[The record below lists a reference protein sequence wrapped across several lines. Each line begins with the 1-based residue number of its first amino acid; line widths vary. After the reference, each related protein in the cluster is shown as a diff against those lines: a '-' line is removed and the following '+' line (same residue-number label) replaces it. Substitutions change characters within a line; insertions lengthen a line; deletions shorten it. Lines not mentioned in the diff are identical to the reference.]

1 MNVLDVQNLTLSF
14 GEDTLFS
21 DISFDVKDNE
31 KTGLVGVNGAGKTSL
46 FKIITGEY
54 IPDSGNCFLSKN
66 IKLGYM
72 EQHTCSEDKTIWQEL
87 ISVFSDLIDMEQE
100 LEEISRSL
108 EKNHS
113 KELIDRQDFLS
124 NQFNLNGGLTYKSM
138 TRSALIGLGFS
149 EEDFGK
155 PTSKLSGGQRS
166 KLILAKL
173 LLSKADFLLLDEPTN
188 HLDISAIQWLED
200 FLKNFNGAFIVI
212 SHDRYFLDKVTNK
225 TIELENK
232 KIRSY
237 IGNYSTFLVKK
248 KAEQKAIEDKYNN
261 DIKEIERLEG
271 IIAQQRQWNR
281 EKNIKTAESK
291 EKVVER
297 IKAQLVVPDS
307 KLEKIRFDFTPKC
320 VSGEDVLQVNNLK
333 KSFNG
338 TTIFENV
345 SFNVKRG
352 ERVFLL
358 GDNGCGK
365 TTLLKILM
373 GDLYRDDGSFS
384 FGASLMTGYFDQ
396 VQEKLDLSKTIIDEV
411 WISFPFMTETKV
423 RNALAAFLFKG
434 EEVFKKLEVCSGG
447 ERARVALL
455 KLMLGGF
462 NFLLLD
468 EPTNH
473 LDAFSREELENT
485 LLDYQGTMLIVSH
498 DRYFIN
504 KLATRIVELTPH
516 GCNNFPGNYDDYVSG
531 RYVEKTEKTER
542 TENQK
547 PKENSYKQKKELQ
560 SSVRKLNTKLKKLE
574 EEIDNTETEIDS
586 INEKL
591 TDAPYEELMQL
602 TENLNE
608 LTAKR
613 DALYLEWEE
622 TSTQLDEFKSQLEQL
637 EQ

>member
-14 GEDTLFS
+14 GENTLFS
-21 DISFDVKDNE
+21 DISFDIKDKE
-31 KTGLVGVNGAGKTSL
+31 KVGFVGVNGAGKTSL
-46 FKIITGEY
+46 FKIITGQY
-54 IPDSGNCFLSKN
+54 TPDSGNCFLSKN

-72 EQHTCSEDKTIWQEL
+72 EQHTCSDDRTIWDEL
-87 ISVFSDLIDMEQE
+87 ISVFDNLIKIE
-100 LEEISRSL
+100 
-108 EKNHS
+108 
-113 KELIDRQDFLS
+113 KELADISVMLSENPSSRLIERQDYLT
-124 NQFNLNGGLTYKSM
+124 NEFNLNGGLTYKSM

-149 EEDFGK
+149 QEDFDK

-200 FLKNFNGAFIVI
+200 FLKNFNGACLIV
-212 SHDRYFLDKVTNK
+212 SHDRYFLDKITDK

-237 IGNYSTFLVKK
+237 KGNYSTFLIKK
-248 KAEQKAIEDKYNN
+248 EAEQKAVEDKYEN

-297 IKAQLVVPDS
+297 IKAQLVLPDS
-307 KLEKIRFDFTPKC
+307 KVEKIRFDFTPKC
-320 VSGEDVLQVNNLK
+320 VSGEDVLDVMDLK

-338 TTIFENV
+338 NTIFSNA
-345 SFNVKRG
+345 SFHVKRG

-373 GDLYRDDGSFS
+373 GDLSRDDGSFR

-396 VQEKLDLSKTIIDEV
+396 VQAKLDLSKTIIDEV
-411 WISFPFMTETKV
+411 WTNFPYMTETKV
-423 RNALAAFLFKG
+423 RNSLAAFLFKG
-434 EEVFKKLEVCSGG
+434 EDVYRKLEVCSGG

-485 LLDYQGTMLIVSH
+485 LLNYNGTMLIVSH

-504 KLATRIVELTPH
+504 KLATKIVELTPD
-516 GCNNFPGNYDDYVSG
+516 GCNYYLGNYDDYAQH
-531 RYVEKTEKTER
+531 RYVAASEKMVR
-542 TENQK
+542 DK
-547 PKENSYKQKKELQ
+547 PKVNDYKLKKERQ
-560 SSVRKLNTKLKKLE
+560 SNFRKLNSQLKKTENEIE
-574 EEIDNTETEIDS
+574 EAEAII
-586 INEKL
+586 INVENEL
-591 TDAPYEELMQL
+591 NAAPYEELVKL
-602 TENLNE
+602 TEQLNA
-608 LTAKR
+608 LTEKR
-613 DALYLEWEE
+613 DALYEQWETISAE
-622 TSTQLDEFKSQLEQL
+622 LEQYNDFL
-637 EQ
+637 

>member
-14 GEDTLFS
+14 GENTLFS
-21 DISFDVKDNE
+21 NISFSINE
-31 KTGLVGVNGAGKTSL
+31 KEKVGFVGVNGAGKTSL
-46 FKIITGEY
+46 FKLITGEY
-54 IPDSGNCFLSKN
+54 TADSGNCFLSKN
-66 IKLGYM
+66 TRLGYM
-72 EQHTCSEDKTIWQEL
+72 EQHTCSDNKTIWNEL
-87 ISVFSDLIDMEQE
+87 VSVFDDLIEMEQE
-100 LEEISRSL
+100 LDDIAHKLTKEQ
-108 EKNHS
+108 S
-113 KELIDRQDFLS
+113 KELIDRQDYLTNEF
-124 NQFNLNGGLTYKSM
+124 QLNGGLTYKSM

-149 EEDFGK
+149 ENDFDK

-200 FLKNFNGAFIVI
+200 FLKNFSGACLII
-212 SHDRYFLDKVTNK
+212 SHDRYFLDKITDK
-225 TIELENK
+225 TVELENK

-237 IGNYSTFLVKK
+237 KGNYSTFLVKK
-248 KAEQKAIEDKYNN
+248 EAKQKAIEDKYNN
-261 DIKEIERLEG
+261 DIAEIERLEG

-297 IKAQLVVPDS
+297 IKEQLVLPDS
-307 KLEKIRFDFTPKC
+307 KVEKIRFDFTPKC
-320 VSGEDVLQVNNLK
+320 VSGEDVLDVIDLK
-333 KSFNG
+333 KSFNSNV
-338 TTIFENV
+338 IFENA

-373 GDLYRDDGSFS
+373 GDLTRDDGTFK
-384 FGASLMTGYFDQ
+384 FGQSLMTGYFDQ
-396 VQEKLDLSKTIIDEV
+396 VQAKLDLSKTVIDEV
-411 WISFPFMTETKV
+411 WTSFPYMTETKV

-434 EEVFKKLEVCSGG
+434 EEVFRPLEVCSGG

-485 LLDYQGTMLIVSH
+485 LLNYQGTMLIVSH

-504 KLATRIVELTPH
+504 KLATRIVELTPK
-516 GCNNFPGNYDDYVSG
+516 GCNNYLGNYDDYAEH
-531 RYVEKTEKTER
+531 RYVQNAEKAKLE
-542 TENQK
+542 K
-547 PKENSYKQKKELQ
+547 PKVNDYKLKKERQ
-560 SSVRKLNTKLKKLE
+560 SNLRKLNTKIKKLE
-574 EEIDNTETEIDS
+574 QEIENTELEIEETQNKLDS
-586 INEKL
+586 A
-591 TDAPYEELMQL
+591 DYEELM
-602 TENLNE
+602 E
-608 LTAKR
+608 LTAVLDELTKKR
-613 DALYLEWEE
+613 DTFYEEWEQ
-622 TSTQLDEFKSQLEQL
+622 STLEL
-637 EQ
+637 EELQD

>member
-14 GEDTLFS
+14 GEETLFS
-21 DISFDVKDNE
+21 DISFDIKDTD
-31 KTGLVGVNGAGKTSL
+31 KAGLVGVNGAGKTSL

-54 IPDSGNCFLSKN
+54 LADSGNCFISKN
-66 IKLGYM
+66 VRLGYM
-72 EQHTCSEDKTIWQEL
+72 QQHTCSENRTIWQEL
-87 ISVFSDLIDMEQE
+87 VSVFDDLIETEKE
-100 LEEISRSL
+100 LENIRIQL
-108 EKNHS
+108 ESSHS
-113 KELIDRQDFLS
+113 KELIDRQDYLT
-124 NQFNLNGGLTYKSM
+124 NQFNLNGGLTYKSL
-138 TRSALIGLGFS
+138 TRSALIGLGFR
-149 EEDFGK
+149 ENDFDK

-200 FLKNFNGAFIVI
+200 FLKNFNGSFLVI
-212 SHDRYFLDKVTNK
+212 SHDRYFLDRVTNK

-237 IGNYSTFLVKK
+237 TGNYSTFLKK
-248 KAEQKAIEDKYNN
+248 KMAEQKAIEDKYNN
-261 DIKEIERLEG
+261 DIKEIERIEG

-291 EKVVER
+291 EKQVER

-320 VSGEDVLQVNNLK
+320 VSGEDVLQVDGLK

-338 TTIFENV
+338 KAVFENV

-373 GDLYRDDGSFS
+373 GDLCRDDGSFT

-396 VQEKLDLSKTIIDEV
+396 VQEHLDLSKTVIDEV
-411 WISFPFMTETKV
+411 WTAFPFMTETRV

-434 EEVFKKLEVCSGG
+434 EDVFKKLEVCSGG

-473 LDAFSREELENT
+473 LDAYSREELENT

-504 KLATRIVELTPH
+504 KLATRIVELTPA
-516 GCNNFPGNYDDYVSG
+516 GCNNFLGNYDDYAQH
-531 RYVEKTEKTER
+531 RYVAKEEKVVQ
-542 TENQK
+542 QK
-547 PKENSYKQKKELQ
+547 PKENSYKLKKELQ
-560 SSVRKLNTKLKKLE
+560 SSFRKLNTKLKKLE
-574 EEIDNTETEIDS
+574 EDIENTETEIDE

-591 TDAPYEELMQL
+591 NQAGYEELMEL
-602 TENLNE
+602 TERLNHLTQHRDE
-608 LTAKR
+608 LYTQ
-613 DALYLEWEE
+613 WEE
-622 TSTQLDEFKSQLEQL
+622 TSCELEEVSSQLD
-637 EQ
+637 